1 MKYLSLL
8 ISISFFLP
16 LKAQNVQYIS
26 GNISSDTR
34 WSGQIYIDGDIVV
47 QKGVTLSID
56 SGSMIIFK
64 AKQDKLHSGDSVDR
78 IEFIVLGKLLAK
90 GKPRNAKII
99 FTSDSGNQRIDD
111 WYGIVIK
118 NLNEPSILQNCT
130 IEYAYKGIT
139 CYGSSPLIE
148 NCEIRFNYIAGI
160 SCEVRAK
167 PIIRN
172 NTLYANDFAGI
183 NCELASFPLIEK
195 CTIIQNTNGIIIFD
209 RSQPDIGHNSG
220 RDGFSVGENRIHNNF
235 EYSIYNHSTNDIY
248 AQNNIWNTNSIR
260 EINQINYDQEDNS
273 GFGKILIFPLFRSR
287 QISSTRQIQDQQ
299 KNIPEN
305 SSTPVLSNQQ
315 VNESPSSNNAPINQD
330 SQTQNAGSEVADSEL
345 SKGNQNSANV
355 NDNNGQ
361 SDLPNVPDTMVAAR
375 KIVNLEPS
383 PVEGI
388 AAIDLNQPVIEGL
401 LDSRKREYL
410 RKVKPEYPQIYK
422 ITGHE
427 GVVFMEVIVGKDGR
441 VEKYKIL
448 KSDGEYF
455 TEAAIAA
462 VEQYIY
468 RPGTFKDIPVRFKII
483 ERFIFHLTKK
493 DND

>member
-8 ISISFFLP
+8 ISLSFFLP
-16 LKAQNVQYIS
+16 LKAQNIQYIS
-26 GNISSDTR
+26 GDISSDTR

-99 FTSDSGNQRIDD
+99 FTSDSGIQRIDD
-111 WYGIVIK
+111 WYGIVIR
-118 NLNEPSILQNCT
+118 NLNEPSILQNCI

-195 CTIIQNTNGIIIFD
+195 CTIIQNTNGIMIFD
-209 RSQPDIGHNSG
+209 RSQPDIGHYSA
-220 RDGFSVGENRIHNNF
+220 REGFSVGENRIHNNF
-235 EYSIYNHSTNDIY
+235 KYSIYNHSTNDIY

-273 GFGKILIFPLFRSR
+273 AFGKILIFPIFRSR
-287 QISSTRQIQDQQ
+287 QISSTRQIQNQQ
-299 KNIPEN
+299 QN
-305 SSTPVLSNQQ
+305 TPDNTSPPILSNQQ
-315 VNESPSSNNAPINQD
+315 VNESSSSNTAPINQNPQ
-330 SQTQNAGSEVADSEL
+330 SQNAGSELANTNL
-345 SKGNQNSANV
+345 SKGNQNSANI
-355 NDNNGQ
+355 DDKKGE
-361 SDLPNVPDTMVAAR
+361 SDLPKIPDTLVAAR
-375 KIVNLEPS
+375 KVVNIESS
-383 PVEGI
+383 PVQGI

-401 LDSRKREYL
+401 LDGGRREYL
-410 RKVKPEYPQIYK
+410 KKVKPEYPQIYK

-455 TEAAIAA
+455 TEAAVAA
-462 VEQYIY
+462 IEQYIY
-468 RPGTFKDIPVRFKII
+468 KPGTFKDIPVRFKII
-483 ERFIFHLTKK
+483 ERFIFHLAKK